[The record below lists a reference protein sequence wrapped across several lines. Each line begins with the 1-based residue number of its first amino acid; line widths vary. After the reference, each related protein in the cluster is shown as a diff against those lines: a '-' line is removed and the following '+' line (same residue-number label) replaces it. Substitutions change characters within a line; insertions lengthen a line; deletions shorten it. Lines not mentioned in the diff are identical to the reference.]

1 MDKLKNASLEFT
13 FRNIKFKVMQ
23 NEGQFRYERTFVDS
37 SGIFHDIIDNE
48 GFKRFLNEKELKLD
62 SLDVAKHSQ
71 SLNAMVYFLYL
82 PLKLNDPSV
91 KKKYIDEVKIKG
103 KRYHKLEISFD
114 QNEGGADH
122 NDVYYYWFDVED
134 YSMDHFAYSSGG
146 NRFRAVLK
154 SHDVS
159 GVIFQ
164 DYINYQMP
172 LNDSTTTVMKYD
184 SLFES
189 GKLRELSRIEF
200 MDMRLM
206 TISK

>member
-13 FRNIKFKVMQ
+13 FRNTKFKVIQ
-23 NEGQFRYERTFVDS
+23 NEGKFRYERTFVDS
-37 SGIFHDIIDNE
+37 IGMFHDIMDNE
-48 GFKRFLNEKELKLD
+48 GFKRFLNKKELKLD

-71 SLNAMVYFLYL
+71 SLNAIVYFLYL
-82 PLKLNDPSV
+82 PLKLNDASV
-91 KKKYIDEVKIKG
+91 IKKYIDEVEING

-114 QNEGGADH
+114 QNEGGVDH
-122 NDVYYYWFDVED
+122 KDVYYYWFDTQD

-146 NRFRAVLK
+146 NRFRVVLK
-154 SHDVS
+154 THDVG

-172 LNDSTTTVMKYD
+172 LNDSITPVVKYD
-184 SLFES
+184 SLFEA

-200 MDMRLM
+200 MDMRL
-206 TISK
+206 IAVSK

>member
-1 MDKLKNASLEFT
+1 SLEFT

-37 SGIFHDIIDNE
+37 SGIFYDIIDNE

-122 NDVYYYWFDVED
+122 KDVYYYWFDVQD

-154 SHDVS
+154 THDVS

-184 SLFES
+184 SLFEA